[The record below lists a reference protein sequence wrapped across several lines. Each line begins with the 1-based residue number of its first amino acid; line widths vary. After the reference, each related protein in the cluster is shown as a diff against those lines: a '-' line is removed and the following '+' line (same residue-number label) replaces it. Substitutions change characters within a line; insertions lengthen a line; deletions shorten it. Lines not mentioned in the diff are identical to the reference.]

1 MLQKLIL
8 LIILLLPIL
17 GFFLWIFI
25 FNKTK
30 KINSFFGFPLNILI
44 GTTSVIFVIF
54 LFFIAIIDG
63 EDINSK
69 YIPPYVKDG
78 KVISGKFE

>member
-1 MLQKLIL
+1 M
-8 LIILLLPIL
+8 
-17 GFFLWIFI
+17 
-25 FNKTK
+25 
-30 KINSFFGFPLNILI
+30 I